1 MLSTVG
7 AFKEGFTLRSI
18 NIMICLTSISLDVIS
33 VRKVGSSGPSITNNS
48 IVNGLSISDIP
59 DSRRRRNVPDGPVFT
74 VQCTTVQGDHDPV
87 WIMGDSIVTS
97 NTSYLTVT
105 QLNRY
110 VSTLEVTLNQQ
121 TAAERYTCRSAVSGV
136 SITFL
141 LVTGISL
148 PFTFSNLKSFPLSDN
163 PYISRVS
170 PSTVTTFLGNSV
182 TMTYLAAYNSAG
194 FNNLINRLV
203 VVFTAA
209 STGNVNY
216 NFGIADKSEVNQY
229 RFLYSLPSVGPWHGG
244 VYTVRTQSES
254 VIAC

>member
-1 MLSTVG
+1 
-7 AFKEGFTLRSI
+7 
-18 NIMICLTSISLDVIS
+18 MICLTSISLDVIS

-148 PFTFSNLKSFPLSDN
+148 PFTFSNLKSFPLW
-163 PYISRVS
+163 VS

-194 FNNLINRLV
+194 FNNLINRLMYGLSERGKDFKLENV
-203 VVFTAA
+203 KGREIPVTRRKVMETPLTADRQVYLSA
-209 STGNVNY
+209 AVCWLRVTSSVET
-216 NFGIADKSEVNQY
+216 Y
-229 RFLYSLPSVGPWHGG
+229 RLSWV
-244 VYTVRTQSES
+244 TVR
-254 VIAC
+254 